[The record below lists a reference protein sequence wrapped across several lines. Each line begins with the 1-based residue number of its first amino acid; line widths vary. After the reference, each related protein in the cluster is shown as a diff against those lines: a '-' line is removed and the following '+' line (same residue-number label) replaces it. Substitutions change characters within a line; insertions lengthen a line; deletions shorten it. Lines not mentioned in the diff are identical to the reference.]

1 MRYYLL
7 LKSIISITIPS
18 RNPSEKCSKK
28 LLKLVLLCISLPVLS
43 LWSILRLSILL
54 WTISIIGC
62 SFLYINQIRISITNL
77 FKYLFRTLI
86 ISYLTLYTIFIR
98 VEPQCKFFICFLNLC
113 LIRSFRNTKN
123 IIVIFFTKIHCNLF
137 FHLALFFIR

>member
-7 LKSIISITIPS
+7 LKCIISITIPS
-18 RNPSEKCSKK
+18 RNTSEKCSKK
-28 LLKLVLLCISLPVLS
+28 LLKLVLLCVTLPVLS

-62 SFLYINQIRISITNL
+62 SFLCINQIRISITNL

-98 VEPQCKFFICFLNLC
+98 VESQRKLFICFLNLC

>member
-1 MRYYLL
+1 MKYYLL

-18 RNPSEKCSKK
+18 RNTPEKCSKK
-28 LLKLVLLCISLPVLS
+28 LLKLVLLCVTLPVLS

-62 SFLYINQIRISITNL
+62 SFLCINQIRISITNL

-98 VEPQCKFFICFLNLC
+98 VESQRKLFICFLNLC
-113 LIRSFRNTKN
+113 FIRSFRNTKN

-137 FHLALFFIR
+137 FHLALFFLR

>member
-18 RNPSEKCSKK
+18 RNTSEKCSKK
-28 LLKLVLLCISLPVLS
+28 LLKLVLLCVTLPVLS

-62 SFLYINQIRISITNL
+62 SFLCINQIRISITNL

-98 VEPQCKFFICFLNLC
+98 VESQRKLFICFLNLC

-123 IIVIFFTKIHCNLF
+123 IIVIFFTKIHSNLF
-137 FHLALFFIR
+137 FHLALFFLR